1 MDVQAMDD
9 FKAVSTKY
17 YLQFVE
23 DAKDHPRLP
32 EAHSSFMSLMSLAD
46 FVFNIS
52 IEFLKVKKEERA
64 SNSKNPEALKTKA
77 PVDVAIDCIAS
88 LENSQF

>member
-1 MDVQAMDD
+1 
-9 FKAVSTKY
+9 
-17 YLQFVE
+17 
-23 DAKDHPRLP
+23 
-32 EAHSSFMSLMSLAD
+32 MSLMSLAN